1 MKLNGTEAREAQ
13 FRYHDCKRQHYG
25 ASLPLIHDWTDL
37 LLRLGFGTLVGMVL
51 GLDRELR
58 GFDAGLRTHGLV
70 ALSSA
75 MLTISSLL
83 LFQDLKELGGDTDPL
98 RVIQGLAQAIGFI
111 AGGLIFVRGG
121 GVMNMTT
128 ASSLWTACAAGIA
141 AGAGQFLLLALA
153 SGMALVL
160 LSVVGALERF
170 LPKREASGQSD
181 TEQGPLPN
189 RRGRNDPSRGD

>member
-1 MKLNGTEAREAQ
+1 M
-13 FRYHDCKRQHYG
+13 
-25 ASLPLIHDWTDL
+25 PLIHDWTDL

-83 LFQDLKELGGDTDPL
+83 LFQDLKELGGDSDPL

-141 AGAGQFLLLALA
+141 AGAGQFLLLGLA
-153 SGMALVL
+153 SAMALVL
-160 LSVVGALERF
+160 LSLVGALERF
-170 LPKREASGQSD
+170 LPKREPPTGSDAEQAS
-181 TEQGPLPN
+181 LPN
-189 RRGRNDPSRGD
+189 RRARNDPSRGD